1 MTPNKPTLPRSELTT
16 QVDMQGNQVGRE
28 NWQELLGLYSGF
40 LQESTSFDGEVQ
52 KYATAPVSLNAG
64 QRNWDAVASE
74 SDRGYNG
81 NAGVCTQNFG
91 NHSVA
96 WSDNPLAEFLGVR
109 GAAGASLSGTLNKG
123 AHGRYEPTATN
134 SYSQVESSWIQPDSA
149 TLMLAKQ
156 SNISNSDQGT
166 NCYSLQQPDSANL
179 ILTKQSSIPSLN
191 QRMNGCSSQQLP
203 TDGFPVPYG
212 RNFNLNSPPRSEAD
226 STSTL
231 TNSFQF
237 APVTPDKAKQLGN
250 NELTEMLKFLV
261 DDFSSQQKDEQVSL
275 RMENG
280 ESYEKLL
287 QNIVE
292 SSSAANLPT
301 IKEKVLSDQG
311 DEQGIYMN
319 KTPEQKTPKRR
330 KHRPK
335 VVIEGKPKRTLKPAA
350 PSDTTPN
357 ANPSGKRKYVHKKS
371 LNPIETQQTN
381 VLNEVTVPPVEPIE
395 RSCRRALNFDLEH
408 GRRVE
413 SQDRIGSHQA
423 KIHQETNEDLI
434 LNLNSRDTEFCA
446 GIKSMSGASAV
457 QVGQLNG
464 RNSESKGSNRF
475 TNQIHNEFIS
485 LPQRCAP
492 TVLQA
497 EVKDHTVIQN
507 EYLSIPQQYAPKGPP
522 AKVKDHTLNLIAR
535 NVHMKAANL
544 SNNIGRKNYSQG
556 NEYVH
561 GEGYPDRTRQ
571 PMLQSS
577 AQAVTKGMS
586 NFDGKRGVKRDYY
599 HTVGETHPFTVN
611 FMGSP
616 IMYRRMLGAVECNID
631 NNNNGTIWSEADKRK
646 KTQNGFHG
654 TIPSPPF
661 CVTAVKDYSRQLETR
676 GISSIDANNGTSLKI
691 NRFGNDY
698 VYEKLTNSV
707 NGDAG
712 DRCIP
717 PISTEHNFQKE
728 KVFTELQHHGL
739 QMAEKRTQG
748 SNQVHDLNSPTAQT
762 SWKLLQTRPAKEVP
776 TSDYL
781 QGLQGFDTCLPNI
794 LGNKMTLKPSLSKQG
809 SCWSDEALQKC
820 KDALEGYEESSKKRK
835 GPQGKRKPSIPVDEI
850 TRRLEGLSINGR
862 SSEAV
867 APDQHALVPYK
878 GGSTIVPYVGFNT
891 IKKRKPRPKVDLDPE
906 TERIWKLLMWKEDS
920 EGTES
925 TDKDKEKYWEEERK
939 VFRGRADS
947 FIARMHLVQGDR
959 RFSQWKG
966 SVVDSVIGVF
976 LTQNVSD
983 HLSSSAFM
991 SLAARFPLQATTTNQ
1006 ACDRNGACLV
1016 VEEPYVQILDRD
1028 SIKWC
1033 EKVGMH
1039 DITIKSYKM
1048 PERSQQSTST
1058 GTRRSAEDGSNRVAD
1073 ENIIS
1078 SQSSLDSFIS
1088 SSGSNSEAEDRT
1100 SWCEHNKNQVT
1111 KKLLQRDKMTMLNN
1125 LYSHANWSSLLDE
1138 RSTDG
1143 HRQSEYPDCN
1153 WQKTRLGRVNN
1164 LKGSFELTSPTLTNC
1179 CQMRESIGSSRSFQV
1194 NMTADLGV
1202 LEVRRP
1208 LLESVE
1214 QSIASLP
1221 SSTFEVARVGV
1232 NHTSKRM
1239 GNMAESS
1246 SKTIAQQNGMPRIQ
1260 ALNVVPYTF
1269 RSDHQSHLGNLQG
1282 AHAINNHQRDVS
1294 KTFQVGSTLVREP
1307 VDSAEPLAKRGT
1319 GSYQQ
1324 PSNDPK
1330 FRLDILKPEE
1340 RISVVD
1346 MKNSSENQVTEKNP
1360 KEKIHSSKKL
1370 SNENGRK
1377 GKADEKRKAFDWDSL
1392 RKQAQLNSKR
1402 DRSKATMDSLNY
1414 EALRCAPVNE
1424 VAEAIKERGMNHM
1437 LAERMK
1443 DFLDRLVRE
1452 HGSIDLEWLRDVPE
1466 DKVKDY
1472 LLSIRGLGLKS
1483 VECVRLLTL
1492 HHLAFPVDTNVGRI
1506 AVRLGWVPLQ
1516 PLPESLQLHLLELYV
1531 PNTRDY
1537 PEISLAQTV
1546 QAGSANIVFCTKKQP
1561 NCNACPMR
1569 GECRHFASA
1578 FASARLALPGPEEKG
1593 IVTSAVPIRTDET
1606 RTRLVH
1612 HMSLPPAGVH
1622 SEAGSLSRKCDPII
1636 EEPKTP
1642 EPETRETL
1650 EREIEDAFYEDPD
1663 EIPTIKLN
1671 IEEFTVNLQNYMQDN
1686 NMELQD
1692 VDMSKALV
1700 ALNPEAASIPTP
1712 KLKNVSRLRTEH
1724 QVYELPD
1731 SHPLVQGL
1739 DKREPDDP
1747 SPYLLAIWTP
1757 GETAE
1762 SVQPP
1767 ENRCQAQELGKLCDD
1782 HTCFSCNSTRE
1793 ANSQTVRGTLLIP
1806 CRTAMRGSFPL
1817 NGTYFQVNEMFAD
1830 HASSINPIDVPRNLI
1845 WNLSR
1850 RTVYFGTSVSTI
1862 FKGRAKSR
1870 VK

>member
-1 MTPNKPTLPRSELTT
+1 MTPNKPILPRSELTT
-16 QVDMQGNQVGRE
+16 QVDMQGNQLGRE

-64 QRNWDAVASE
+64 QRYWDAVASE
-74 SDRGYNG
+74 SDRGYDG
-81 NAGVCTQNFG
+81 NVGVCAQSFG
-91 NHSVA
+91 THSVA

-109 GAAGASLSGTLNKG
+109 SAAGASLSGTLNKG

-134 SYSQVESSWIQPDSA
+134 SYSQVERSWIRPDSA

-166 NCYSLQQPDSANL
+166 NCYSLQHPDSANL
-179 ILTKQSSIPSLN
+179 ILAKQSSIPSLN

-280 ESYEKLL
+280 ESCEKLL
-287 QNIVE
+287 QNIVD

-301 IKEKVLSDQG
+301 LKEKVLSDQG
-311 DEQGIYMN
+311 DEEGIYMN

-335 VVIEGKPKRTLKPAA
+335 VVIEGKPKRTPKPAA
-350 PSDTTPN
+350 PSNTTPN
-357 ANPSGKRKYVHKKS
+357 ANPSGKRKYVRKKS

-381 VLNEVTVPPVEPIE
+381 VLNEVTVPPVEPIG

-413 SQDRIGSHQA
+413 SQDRIGSQQA
-423 KIHQETNEDLI
+423 KIHQETNDDLN

-446 GIKSMSGASAV
+446 GIKSMSVASAV

-464 RNSESKGSNRF
+464 RNSESQGGNHF

-497 EVKDHTVIQN
+497 EVKDHTVMQN
-507 EYLSIPQQYAPKGPP
+507 EYLSIPQQYAPRGPP

-535 NVHMKAANL
+535 NVHMRAANL
-544 SNNIGRKNYSQG
+544 SKNIGRKNYGQG
-556 NEYVH
+556 NEYIH
-561 GEGYPDRTRQ
+561 GEGN
-571 PMLQSS
+571 PMLQNS
-577 AQAVTKGMS
+577 AQTVTKDMF

-631 NNNNGTIWSEADKRK
+631 NNSNGTIWSEADKKK
-646 KTQNGFHG
+646 KTQNRFHA

-661 CVTAVKDYSRQLETR
+661 CVTAVKDYSRQCETR
-676 GISSIDANNGTSLKI
+676 GIGSVDANNGTSHKI
-691 NRFGNDY
+691 SRFGNDY

-707 NGDAG
+707 NGDAR
-712 DRCIP
+712 DRRIP

-748 SNQVHDLNSPTAQT
+748 SNQVHDLNPPTALT

-794 LGNKMTLKPSLSKQG
+794 LGNKMILKPSFSKQG

-820 KDALEGYEESSKKRK
+820 KDALEGYDKSSKKRK
-835 GPQGKRKPSIPVDEI
+835 GPQGKRKPLIPVDEI

-878 GGSTIVPYVGFNT
+878 GGSTIVPYVGFDT

-906 TERIWKLLMWKEDS
+906 TERIWKLLMWKEGS

-925 TDKDKEKYWEEERK
+925 TDKDKEKYWGEERK

-1006 ACDRNGACLV
+1006 ACDRNGASLV
-1016 VEEPYVQILDRD
+1016 VEEPDVQILDQD

-1039 DITIKSYKM
+1039 DITITSFKM
-1048 PERSQQSTST
+1048 PEHSQQSTST
-1058 GTRRSAEDGSNRVAD
+1058 GTRRSAEDGSNCVAD

-1100 SWCEHNKNQVT
+1100 SWCEPNKNQGT
-1111 KKLLQRDKMTMLNN
+1111 KKLLQTDKMTMLNN
-1125 LYSHANWSSLLDE
+1125 LYGHANWSSLLDE
-1138 RSTDG
+1138 RSIDG
-1143 HRQSEYPDCN
+1143 HQQSEYPDCN

-1164 LKGSFELTSPTLTNC
+1164 LKGSFELTSLSGTNC
-1179 CQMRESIGSSRSFQV
+1179 CQMRESIVSSSSFLV

-1208 LLESVE
+1208 FLESVE
-1214 QSIASLP
+1214 QSISSLP

-1239 GNMAESS
+1239 GHMAESS

-1260 ALNVVPYTF
+1260 APNVVPYAF
-1269 RSDHQSHLGNLQG
+1269 RSEHQSHLGNLQG
-1282 AHAINNHQRDVS
+1282 AHAINNHQLDVS

-1307 VDSAEPLAKRGT
+1307 VDSTEPLAKRGT

-1330 FRLDILKPEE
+1330 FRGDILKPEE

-1346 MKNSSENQVTEKNP
+1346 KKNSSVNQVTKKNP
-1360 KEKIHSSKKL
+1360 KEKIHSSKKP

-1392 RKQAQLNSKR
+1392 RKQAQSNRKR
-1402 DRSKATMDSLNY
+1402 DRSEATMDSLDY

-1443 DFLDRLVRE
+1443 DFLDRLVRD

-1466 DKVKDY
+1466 EEVKDY

-1492 HHLAFPVDTNVGRI
+1492 HHLAFP
-1506 AVRLGWVPLQ
+1506 
-1516 PLPESLQLHLLELYV
+1516 V

-1782 HTCFSCNSTRE
+1782 HMCFSCNSTRE

-1862 FKGRAKSR
+1862 FKGISIK
-1870 VK
+1870 KLMH